1 MHDVICPEVE
11 MWISG
16 LSDAMFNLS
25 QSQSFT
31 IKTNIYNYG
40 CSRKKSKSLS
50 EIRAASIFS
59 LFRLYDIGFIIL
71 VVIVICEC
79 DYFAKKAILHHVD
92 VWSGGQSRRNE
103 PTNNF
108 RTTDKLSG
116 HVISSYNNE
125 CKLPID

>member
-1 MHDVICPEVE
+1 MLCLILVNHGV
-11 MWISG
+11 
-16 LSDAMFNLS
+16 
-25 QSQSFT
+25 FT

>member
-59 LFRLYDIGFIIL
+59 LFRFYDIGFFSL

-79 DYFAKKAILHHVD
+79 DYFAKKLFCITLMY
-92 VWSGGQSRRNE
+92 GQVVRAEEMSQL
-103 PTNNF
+103 TTFVLQINF
-108 RTTDKLSG
+108 QAT
-116 HVISSYNNE
+116 
-125 CKLPID
+125 